1 MRVLGIE
8 TSCDETA
15 AGIVD
20 TEHGVVGE
28 ALYSQ
33 AKLHAPHGGVVPELA
48 ARDHVRRL
56 IPVLEE
62 ALTPHRLD
70 SIDAIAYTA
79 GPGLAGALL
88 TGAIFGHGLAWALD
102 LPAIGIHHLEAHLL
116 SPMLDAPTLR
126 PPYLALLV
134 SGGHT
139 QLLEVKTQGVYKLL
153 GETLDDAAGEAFDK
167 VARCLGLGYP
177 GGAKI
182 MHLAKKGRKGQ
193 FTLPRPM
200 TRRPGLDFSFSGL
213 KTETFRMIQSHC
225 HDLQSRADM
234 ALAFQEA
241 VIDSLMCKLER
252 GLRTTGLKRLVVAG
266 GVSANEDL
274 RARLVALEEKGT
286 DVFLPRE
293 NFCTDNGVMIAYAGL
308 MRLSGGQAPD
318 RWPQPRPRWPLN
330 TLPPLSP
337 TARINPTKKYAPQSR
352 TAFS

>member
-8 TSCDETA
+8 SSCDETA
-15 AGIVD
+15 VGIVD

-33 AKLHAPHGGVVPELA
+33 AELHAPHGGVVPEIA

-56 IPVLEE
+56 LPVLET
-62 ALTPHRLD
+62 ALKPHCLD
-70 SIDAIAYTA
+70 SIDAIAYTT
-79 GPGLAGALL
+79 GPGLASALL
-88 TGAIFGHGLAWALD
+88 TGAIFGHGMAWALD

-116 SPMLDAPTLR
+116 SPMLDAPDLH

-139 QLLEVKTQGVYKLL
+139 QMLEVSAPGTYKLL

-182 MHLAKKGRKGQ
+182 MHLAKSGQKGR

-200 TRRPGLDFSFSGL
+200 TRKPGLDFSFSGL
-213 KTETFRMIQSHC
+213 KTETFRTIQNHR
-225 HDLQSRADM
+225 HDPQSRADI

-241 VIDSLMCKLER
+241 VFDSLMCKLER
-252 GLRTTGLKRLVVAG
+252 GLEKTGLKRLVVAG
-266 GVSANEDL
+266 GVSANTDL
-274 RARLVALEEKGT
+274 RARLVALEKKGLH
-286 DVFLPRE
+286 VFLPRE

-308 MRLSGGQAPD
+308 VRLSAGQAPD
-318 RWPQPRPRWPLN
+318 KWPQPRPRWPLD
-330 TLPPLSP
+330 TLPPLAGQASS
-337 TARINPTKKYAPQSR
+337 TKKYDPQSLS
-352 TAFS
+352 TSS